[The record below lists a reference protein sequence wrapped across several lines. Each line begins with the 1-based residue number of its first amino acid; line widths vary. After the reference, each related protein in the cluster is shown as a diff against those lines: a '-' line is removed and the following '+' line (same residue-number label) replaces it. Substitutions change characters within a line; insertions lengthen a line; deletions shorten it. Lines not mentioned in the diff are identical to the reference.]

1 MKGMVKAIVAGVII
15 TAIGIGLLLTGFALN
30 DWKFFEP
37 KFEMQRFDATADNTA
52 LDVDFGAGTLRIEYY
67 DGEKIA
73 IDYPVSNGFDADIF
87 ERDGKL
93 FFETTKKWF
102 TVNFGNWHI
111 PETVIYLPRK
121 VTFNLDFDMGAG
133 MATLTSGTYGNVSIE
148 VGAGTLTATDI
159 VCNAFSAD
167 IAAGMLTATDIV
179 CNTFDADV
187 SAGKLVAD
195 SLTSPDIDISVS
207 AGYAEATINGA
218 KSEYTIKASA
228 SAGSCNVSDQ
238 TGTTNKRLNADCSA
252 GSIVIKFTA

>member
-1 MKGMVKAIVAGVII
+1 MKGMVKAIVAGIII

-37 KFEMQRFDATADNTA
+37 NFEMQRFDATADNTA
-52 LDVDFGAGTLRIEYY
+52 VDVDFGAGTLRIEYY
-67 DGEKIA
+67 DGDKIA
-73 IDYPVSNGFDADIF
+73 IDYPVSNGFNADIF

-121 VTFNLDFDMGAG
+121 VTFDLDFDMGAG

-148 VGAGTLTATDI
+148 VGAGALTATDI
-159 VCNAFSAD
+159 VCNAFDAD
-167 IAAGMLTATDIV
+167 ISAGTLTAATLA
-179 CNTFDADV
+179 C
-187 SAGKLVAD
+187 
-195 SLTSPDIDISVS
+195 PDIDISVS
-207 AGYAEATINGA
+207 AGTAKLDVNGA

-238 TGTTNKRLNADCSA
+238 TGTTNKRLNAECSA
-252 GSIVIKFTA
+252 GSIIIKFTA